1 MIGAVLISMQFKPIQ
16 TWLAKKATAYLS
28 KELKTDVGVKSL
40 YLQPFRSLVLE
51 GFYINDL
58 QKDTLISTKKL
69 SVKITDFS
77 IFTLDGITLK
87 NTDLEDGKIY
97 LKTYKDSTTNLQFIL
112 NYFSS
117 SDTTQT
123 TSNFKFALN
132 EVTLHNIDFKYK
144 NYLQKDTM
152 MKGVN
157 FDDVHVRHLS
167 GNFKGIDINNHLFKA
182 QINHLSLQE
191 KSGFVLN
198 DLTADATVDSNQI
211 VLKNLLLLTPK
222 TKLTNYFSMKFKTFD
237 DFNDVSNKVLMEGH
251 FKNSKVNLRDIA
263 FFAPDLADSKLSLT
277 LDGDIK
283 GRVNNL
289 KANDLTIKVGKA
301 TYLKG
306 NFRVRGL
313 PDIDNTFMEMDFKD
327 VYSNKADID
336 YILEQ
341 ATGSK
346 SNQTPAIIS
355 KFGNINFSG
364 QFTGLWNDFIA
375 YGEFKTKLGLLK
387 SDVNMKIN
395 QSGASSYSG
404 KLVAVDFNL
413 GNLIDEPLLNRTS
426 FTANVDG
433 KGFNISTLSENL
445 IAKVNYFD
453 FNNYRYQNIN
463 IKGKINQQVFDGKL
477 NINDDNILLDFNG
490 KANLNP
496 KLPEF
501 NFAANV
507 CRANLNKLHF
517 TKDTIQ
523 VSANIRN
530 NFSGN
535 SLDNIQGDLSMK
547 QIKITNTEKTFEMD
561 SIYLLAQG
569 IGKART
575 LALTSDI
582 GDASIKGEYDLQTL
596 PSAFKTIIKKYIPSY
611 QTTIV
616 PPKNQNFEFNID
628 LKNFDY
634 ISGLFIPKLK
644 IPERGAFNGK
654 FDSQNNVANLNG
666 FIKTL
671 KYNSTTFN
679 NLIIDENTSAK
690 ALEAVISLDKV
701 EFSDGGLFVQNII
714 IQNTLKNDSLSFNV
728 KLSDKDAVNQL
739 DLYGLV
745 KFGKDTLAQ
754 VSLLPSDVII
764 DNQIWKIKDQ
774 VKLKFDT
781 SKTVIDN
788 FELSNDKQLVAVNG
802 AISASDADGLE
813 VVVKDLNMT
822 SLSQLTKGFGVN
834 LKGNM
839 NGTANLSAILGT
851 PNIQSDF
858 TIDSLSYNKTKVGTL
873 NIASTYNN
881 QTDKVDVN
889 ATIYKNQ
896 LKTMDIKGN
905 VDIKSETNNL
915 NLDLLLDQT
924 ELVIFEPFV
933 NSFVSN
939 LKGQVS
945 SDLKLTGKF
954 NNPQINGNL
963 SLVNAGLKVNYLGTY
978 YTIND
983 GVTLDNSIINVK
995 NLTIKDQFGNKAI
1008 ANGTVDMNN
1017 PSNPNMSLTV
1027 DANNFMALNT
1037 TARDNDLYYGKA
1049 FGTGVFRF
1057 NGPTDALDIKIKAKT
1072 EAGTIFTIPLNGAST
1087 VGTNDFIVYVAKDS
1101 TQNKNVEN
1109 FFKGLTMELDLA
1121 VDENSQANIL
1131 TEVGNL
1137 SGRGTA
1143 QLNLKITSLGDF
1155 EMKGDYVINEGKFDF
1170 TANNVINKTFDMS
1183 KGGTIRWTGDPSSAD
1198 INLNAIYT
1206 TTAAT
1211 APLYSAAGRTISDDR
1226 KNERVSTQANLY
1238 LKGSLLNPD
1247 ISFGLDFPNNSVI
1260 QTELQGY
1267 LNDKDNEAQQVINLI
1282 VRNSFSG
1289 SSSSGIG
1296 GLNDQTLLGSGIE
1309 LGVSKL
1315 NNIISQSLNIKNL
1328 DFNVRSLNEFG
1339 LGLNLFKNRLK
1350 ISTSFVNNQY
1360 TNNNLIGSN
1369 IFNSSL
1375 NDLTRDAEL
1384 SYLINKS
1391 GTFVAKVFQRPV
1403 NKDVFNLSSDI
1414 YNNGLGL
1421 SYTQEYDSFGEF
1433 LKRTF
1438 GRDRDKKQEEK
1449 PLTSPPFNPVFPDE
1463 KQGSKKKED

>member
-1 MIGAVLISMQFKPIQ
+1 MQFKPVQ

-40 YLQPFRSLVLE
+40 YLKPFKSLVLE

-69 SVKITDFS
+69 AVKITDFS
-77 IFTLDGITLK
+77 IFALNGITLK
-87 NTDLEDGKIY
+87 DIDLEDGKIY
-97 LKTYKDSTTNLQFIL
+97 LKTYKDSSSNLQFIL
-112 NYFSS
+112 DYFSPPDS
-117 SDTTQT
+117 TPTTA
-123 TSNFKFALN
+123 NFKFALN
-132 EVTLHNIDFKYK
+132 DVALHNIDFRYK
-144 NYLQKDTM
+144 NYLQKDTLI
-152 MKGVN
+152 KGVN
-157 FDDVHVRHLS
+157 FNDVHVKNLS
-167 GNFKGIDINNHLFKA
+167 GNFKGIDINHHLFKA
-182 QINHLSLQE
+182 QIHHLSFQE

-198 DLTADATVDSNQI
+198 ELTTDATIDSNQI
-211 VLKNLLLLTPK
+211 ILKNLLLLTPK
-222 TKLTNYFSMKFKTFD
+222 TKLTNYFSMKFKHFN
-237 DFNDVSNKVLMEGH
+237 DFNDVSSKVLMEGH
-251 FKNSKVNLRDIA
+251 FKNSKVDAKDIA
-263 FFAPDLADSKLSLT
+263 FFAPDLAASKLSFT
-277 LDGDIK
+277 INGDIK
-283 GRVNNL
+283 GRVNDL
-289 KANDLTIKVGKA
+289 KANDLTLKMGKA

-313 PDIDNTFMEMDFKD
+313 PDIHNTFMEMDFNE
-327 VYSNKADID
+327 VYSNKADVD
-336 YILEQ
+336 YIIAQ

-346 SNQTPAIIS
+346 SNQTPNIIS

-395 QSGASSYSG
+395 KSGASSYSG

-413 GNLIDEPLLNRTS
+413 GDLIDEPSLNRTS
-426 FTANVDG
+426 FTANLNG
-433 KGFNISTLSENL
+433 KGFNINTLSENL
-445 IAKVNYFD
+445 TANVAYFD
-453 FNNYRYQNIN
+453 FNNYRYQHIHIN
-463 IKGKINQQVFDGKL
+463 GKINQQVFDGKL
-477 NINDDNILLDFNG
+477 NINDNNVLLDFNG

-507 CRANLNKLHF
+507 SCANLNKLHF

-535 SLDNIQGDLSMK
+535 NLDNIQGDLSMK
-547 QIKITNTEKTFEMD
+547 QIKITNTEKTFEID
-561 SIYLLAQG
+561 SIYLLAKG
-569 IGKART
+569 IGTDRT

-596 PSAFKTIIKKYIPSY
+596 PSAFKTIVKKYIPSY

-616 PPKNQNFEFNID
+616 TPKNQNFEFNID

-634 ISGLFIPKLK
+634 ISSLFIPQLK

-654 FDSQNNVANLNG
+654 FDSKNNVANLNG

-671 KYNSTTFN
+671 KYGRSTFS

-690 ALEAVISLDKV
+690 DLEAVISLDKI
-701 EFSDGGLFVQNII
+701 EFSNGGLFVQNII

-745 KFGKDTLAQ
+745 KFGRDTLAQ

-788 FELSNDKQLVAVNG
+788 FELSNDQQLVAVNG
-802 AISASDADGLE
+802 AISNSNTDGLE
-813 VVVKDLNMT
+813 VVVKNLNMS
-822 SLSQLTKGFGVN
+822 SLSQITKGFGVN
-834 LKGNM
+834 LKGTM
-839 NGTANLSAILGT
+839 NGSANLSAILGT

-881 QTDKVDVN
+881 QTDKVEVQ
-889 ATIYKNQ
+889 ATIFKDQ
-896 LKTMDIKGN
+896 LKTMDIKGD
-905 VDIKSETNNL
+905 VDIKSQTDNL
-915 NLDLLLDQT
+915 NLDLILDKT
-924 ELVIFEPFV
+924 ELIIFEPFV
-933 NSFVSN
+933 NSFVSH

-945 SDLKLTGKF
+945 SDLKVTGKF
-954 NNPQINGNL
+954 SNPQINGSL
-963 SLVNAGLKVNYLGTY
+963 SLINAGVKVNYLGTN

-983 GVTLDNSIINVK
+983 GVTINNSMIKVEGLK
-995 NLTIKDQFGNKAI
+995 IKDQLGNTAV

-1017 PSNPNMSLTV
+1017 PNNPTMNLTI
-1027 DANNFMALNT
+1027 DADNFMALNT
-1037 TARDNDLYYGKA
+1037 TAKDNDLYYGKA
-1049 FGTGVFRF
+1049 FSSGVFRF
-1057 NGPTDALDIKIKAKT
+1057 NGPTDALNIKIKAKT

-1087 VGTNDFIVYVAKDS
+1087 VGSNDFIVYLAKDS

-1109 FFKGLTMELDLA
+1109 FFKGLTMEFDLS

-1137 SGRGTA
+1137 SGKGNA

-1170 TANNVINKTFDMS
+1170 TANNVINKTFDIS

-1198 INLNAIYT
+1198 INLNAVYT

-1211 APLYSAAGRTISDDR
+1211 APLYNAAGRTISEDR

-1296 GLNDQTLLGSGIE
+1296 GLSDQTLLGSGIE

-1315 NNIISQSLNIKNL
+1315 NTIISQSLNIKNL

-1339 LGLNLFKNRLK
+1339 LGLNLFNNRLK

-1360 TNNNLIGSN
+1360 TNNNLIGAN

-1433 LKRTF
+1433 LRRTF
-1438 GRDRDKKQEEK
+1438 GRNRGKKQEEK

-1463 KQGSKKKED
+1463 NQGHKKKEN

>member
-1 MIGAVLISMQFKPIQ
+1 MQFKPVQ
-16 TWLAKKATAYLS
+16 TWLAKKAAAYLS
-28 KELKTDVGVKSL
+28 KELKADVGVKSL
-40 YLQPFRSLVLE
+40 YLHPFRSLVLE
-51 GFYINDL
+51 GFYITDL

-87 NTDLEDGKIY
+87 NVDLENGKIY
-97 LKTYKDSTTNLQFIL
+97 LKTYKDSTSNFQFIL
-112 NYFSS
+112 DKFISP
-117 SDTTQT
+117 DTTQT
-123 TSNFKFALN
+123 ASSFKFALN
-132 EVTLHNIDFKYK
+132 DVTLHNIDFKYK
-144 NYLQKDTM
+144 NYLQKDTLM
-152 MKGVN
+152 QGVN
-157 FDDVHVRHLS
+157 FDDIHVKHLS
-167 GNFKGIDINNHLFKA
+167 GNFKGIDINQHLFKA

-191 KSGFVLN
+191 KSGFILN
-198 DLTADATVDSNQI
+198 DLTADATVDTNQI
-211 VLKNLLLLTPK
+211 VLKNLLLVTPK
-222 TKLTNYFSMKFKTFD
+222 TKLTNYFTMKFKSFS
-237 DFNDVSNKVLMEGH
+237 DFNEVSSKVLMEGH
-251 FKNSKVNLRDIA
+251 FKNSKVNVKDIA
-263 FFAPDLADSKLSLT
+263 FFVPDLADSKLSFT
-277 LDGDIK
+277 INGEVK
-283 GRVNNL
+283 GRVNSL
-289 KANDLTIKVGKA
+289 KASNLTIKVGKA

-306 NFRVRGL
+306 NFRIRGL
-313 PDIDNTFMEMDFKD
+313 PDIHNTFMELDFNE
-327 VYSNKADID
+327 VYSNKTDVD

-341 ATGSK
+341 ATGNK

-395 QSGASSYSG
+395 KSGNSSYSG
-404 KLVAVDFNL
+404 KLEAVDFNL
-413 GNLIDEPLLNRTS
+413 GDLIDEPSLNRTS
-426 FTANVDG
+426 FKANLDG
-433 KGFNISTLSENL
+433 KGFNINTLSENL
-445 IAKVNYFD
+445 TAKVAYFD
-453 FNNYRYQNIN
+453 FNDYRYQNIN
-463 IKGKINQQVFDGKL
+463 INGQINRQVFDGKL

-496 KLPEF
+496 KLPQF
-501 NFAANV
+501 NFEANV
-507 CRANLNKLHF
+507 NCANLNKLHF

-523 VSANIRN
+523 LSANIKN

-535 SLDNIQGDLSMK
+535 SLDNVQGNFMMK

-569 IGKART
+569 IGADRT

-582 GDASIKGEYDLQTL
+582 GDASIKGEYDLKTL
-596 PSAFKTIIKKYIPSY
+596 PSAFKTIIKKYTPSY

-616 PPKNQNFEFNID
+616 TPKNQNFQFNID

-634 ISGLFIPKLK
+634 ISSLFIPKLK
-644 IPERGAFNGK
+644 IPDRGAFNGK
-654 FDSQNNVANLNG
+654 FDSQNNIANLNG
-666 FIKTL
+666 YIKTL
-671 KYNSTTFN
+671 KYDGTTFN

-728 KLSDKDAVNQL
+728 KLSDKNAVNQL

-774 VKLKFDT
+774 VRLKFDT
-781 SKTVIDN
+781 SKTIIDN
-788 FELSNDKQLVAVNG
+788 FELSHDQQLVAVNG
-802 AISASDADGLE
+802 AISASDADDLE
-813 VVVKDLNMT
+813 IVVKNLDMI

-834 LKGNM
+834 LKGTM
-839 NGTANLSAILGT
+839 NGNANLSAILGT

-881 QTDKVDVN
+881 QTDKVDVK
-889 ATIYKNQ
+889 ASIFKNQ
-896 LKTMDIKGN
+896 LKTMDIKGE

-915 NLDLLLDQT
+915 NLDLLLERT

-933 NSFVSN
+933 SSFVSN

-945 SDLKLTGKF
+945 SDLKVTGKF
-954 NNPQINGNL
+954 KNPQINGNL
-963 SLVNAGLKVNYLGTY
+963 SLLNAGVKVNYLGTN

-983 GVTLDNSIINVK
+983 GVSIINSIIDVK
-995 NLTIKDQFGNKAI
+995 NLNIKDQLGNNAVV
-1008 ANGTVDMNN
+1008 NGTVDMNN
-1017 PSNPNMSLTV
+1017 PSNPTMNLTI

-1037 TARDNDLYYGKA
+1037 NARDNELYYGKA
-1049 FGTGVFRF
+1049 FSTGIFRF

-1072 EAGTIFTIPLNGAST
+1072 GAGTVFTIPLNGAST

-1101 TQNKNVEN
+1101 TQNKNEEN
-1109 FFKGLTMELDLA
+1109 FFKGLTMEFDLS

-1137 SGRGTA
+1137 SGRGNA

-1155 EMKGDYVINEGKFDF
+1155 EMKGDYIINEGQFDF

-1183 KGGTIRWTGDPSSAD
+1183 KGGTIRWTGDPSNAE
-1198 INLNAIYT
+1198 INLNAVYA

-1247 ISFGLDFPNNSVI
+1247 ISFSLEFPNNSVI

-1315 NNIISQSLNIKNL
+1315 NTIISQSLNIKNL
-1328 DFNVRSLNEFG
+1328 DFNVRSLNEFNV
-1339 LGLNLFKNRLK
+1339 GLNLFKNRLK

-1360 TNNNLIGSN
+1360 STNNLIGSN

-1414 YNNGLGL
+1414 YNNGIGL
-1421 SYTQEYDSFGEF
+1421 SYTKEYDSFGEF
-1433 LKRTF
+1433 LKQTF
-1438 GRDRDKKQEEK
+1438 GRNRDKKQEEK

-1463 KQGSKKKED
+1463 KQNSKKKED